1 VRKFSLVAQGAA
13 PAQRL
18 SQSSPAPIRT
28 ASGVHCGD
36 GASTINAYA
45 KRRERDKP
53 EAKIHNKLRETAMFD
68 LNQTVI
74 VITEKGV
81 AYEGFILARATGE
94 DGRGAYKIGLEG
106 AGFEQPD

>member
-1 VRKFSLVAQGAA
+1 
-13 PAQRL
+13 
-18 SQSSPAPIRT
+18 
-28 ASGVHCGD
+28 
-36 GASTINAYA
+36 
-45 KRRERDKP
+45 
-53 EAKIHNKLRETAMFD
+53 MFD